1 MYFID
6 TNIFIR
12 YMTRDDPQKAEA
24 CRHLLERAK
33 RNEVELFTS
42 ETVIAEIVFV
52 LSSKRL
58 YNLPPKQIQERLQPI
73 LALPMLKM
81 QNKRTVQRALAI
93 YAQNQI
99 DFEDALSIAEM
110 EHRKIL
116 QIYSYDTD
124 FDTILGSEI
133 HRIEP

>member
-6 TNIFIR
+6 TNVFIR

-24 CRHLLERAK
+24 CRLLFERAK
-33 RNEVELFTS
+33 QNKVELYTS
-42 ETVIAEIVFV
+42 DAVIAEIVFV

-58 YNLPPKQIQERLQPI
+58 YNLSPQQIQERLQPM
-73 LALPMLKM
+73 LSLPALKM
-81 QNKRTVQRALAI
+81 QNKRTTQRALVL
-93 YAQNQI
+93 YAQNQL

-110 EHRKIL
+110 ERRQIAE
-116 QIYSYDTD
+116 IYSYDTD
-124 FDTILGSEI
+124 FDSIVGSDI